1 MIGYIKGKIL
11 SLAPDV
17 ALIETGGIGYEIFIS
32 GSAHS
37 LLAGKTEGAVYTYL
51 QVREDGITLFGFS
64 SPEEKQ
70 MFLKLTSV
78 SGVGPKMGIAV
89 LSSMD
94 INGLASAI
102 ATSDIKR
109 LSSVKGLGKKTAERI
124 ILELRESVA
133 VNIKA
138 EIKSGEVPKVIPVTD
153 GDEDAIV
160 ALMTLGFNRSESIK
174 AVSRAKEQ
182 GAKTVE
188 DIIMLALRGM

>member
-11 SLAPDV
+11 SLTPEA
-17 ALIETGGIGYEIFIS
+17 ALIETGGIGYEILIS
-32 GSAHS
+32 GSAYS
-37 LLAGKTEGAVYTYL
+37 ALAGKSEGELFTYM

-64 SPEEKQ
+64 STEEKQ

-102 ATSDIKR
+102 ASSNVKC
-109 LSSVKGLGKKTAERI
+109 LSAVKGLGKKTAERI

-133 VNIKA
+133 VNIKQ
-138 EIKSGEVPKVIPVTD
+138 EISTDEVIKTVPITD

-160 ALMTLGFNRSESIK
+160 ALTTLGFNRTESIK